1 MREEALDL
9 QTICVIGSLK
19 SSSVPACT
27 ANLAITASSPVI
39 VIVNDI
45 YYETLQRTS
54 KSQLAQPYPGLEREF
69 LIPPYYYQLKPRE
82 LSSV

>member
-9 QTICVIGSLK
+9 QTICVVGSLK
-19 SSSVPACT
+19 SSSLPACT
-27 ANLAITASSPVI
+27 ANLATKASTPAI

-54 KSQLAQPYPGLEREF
+54 ESQLAQSYLGFECEF
-69 LIPPYYYQLKPRE
+69 LITPYYYQLKPRE